1 MQNGFYK
8 IKPNNTSNCILLL
21 VNLKADFLVY
31 CDMQSDEGGWTLI
44 ATIADDN
51 NDYWFIVN

>member
-31 CDMQSDEGGWTLI
+31 CDMQSDEGG
-44 ATIADDN
+44 
-51 NDYWFIVN
+51 